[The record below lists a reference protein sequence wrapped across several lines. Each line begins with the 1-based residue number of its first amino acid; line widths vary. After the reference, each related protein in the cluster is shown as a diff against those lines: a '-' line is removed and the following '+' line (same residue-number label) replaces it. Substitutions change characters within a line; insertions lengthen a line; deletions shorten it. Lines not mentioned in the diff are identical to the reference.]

1 MFLFVDSQDLWT
13 LVVWLLVV
21 NVVGNPPRIYRF
33 QNILACM
40 DASFQALGWE
50 CLFLD
55 LFGFML

>member
-1 MFLFVDSQDLWT
+1 M
-13 LVVWLLVV
+13 LVVWLLGV
-21 NVVGNPPRIYRF
+21 NVVGNPPRVYKL

-40 DASFQALGWE
+40 DASVQALGWE